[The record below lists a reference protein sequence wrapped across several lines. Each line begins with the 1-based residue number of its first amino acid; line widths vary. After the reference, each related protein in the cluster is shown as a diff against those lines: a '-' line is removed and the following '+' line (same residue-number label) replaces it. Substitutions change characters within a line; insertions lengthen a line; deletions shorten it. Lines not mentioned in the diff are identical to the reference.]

1 MESMVS
7 IRPLTFRVENIP
19 PGTTADE
26 LIKYFYTEDQ
36 PRIRVRSIVPA
47 VDSYE
52 LDIRECTAT
61 VTFQA
66 LDRSVLSP
74 RLLDEDISIDC
85 DFHGFTPLNHPQ
97 EPIAAE

>member
-1 MESMVS
+1 MDSTLRN
-7 IRPLTFRVENIP
+7 RPLTFRVENIP
-19 PGTTADE
+19 PGTAAEE

-36 PRIRVRSIVPA
+36 PRIRVRSFVPA

-52 LDIRECTAT
+52 LDIREYTAT
-61 VTFQA
+61 VSFQA
-66 LDRSVLSP
+66 ANQSVLAP

>member
-1 MESMVS
+1 MDSTLRN
-7 IRPLTFRVENIP
+7 RPFTFRVESIP
-19 PGTTADE
+19 PGTTPEE

-36 PRIRVRSIVPA
+36 PRIQVRSLVPA

-61 VTFQA
+61 VSFQA
-66 LDRSVLSP
+66 VNQSVVSP
-74 RLLDEDISIDC
+74 RLLDEDISIDG
-85 DFHGFTPLNHPQ
+85 DFYGFTPLNQPQ